1 MKRLPISLN
10 ALRAFEAAARL
21 GRMTEAAAEL
31 NVTHGAISRQVKT
44 LEDAL
49 GTRLFEGPRN
59 RPTLTAAGARLLP
72 DLTAGFDRID
82 AGLRAVADSEAG
94 TLDVSCTGTLLMRWL
109 IPRLHRFT
117 SARSDIEV
125 RLSASAD
132 PVDFRTARF
141 DLAIRVGHETEQ
153 PPETR
158 ATPLF
163 AEATGPVMAPDLS
176 VRAALETPQ
185 DATRLPRLHT
195 ATRPA
200 AWTEWAGNA
209 GLPAEVVASLGPGPG
224 EGHGFDHFYFMLEAT
239 NTGLGVAVAPWQLV
253 FADVAA
259 GRLVAPLGFIPTGL
273 TYMALSRRSRSRKV
287 DVFLDW
293 LIAEAATMPPPPA
306 GPAAAPPRP
315 PG

>member
-44 LEDAL
+44 LEAAL

-59 RPTLTAAGARLLP
+59 RPTPTAAGARLLP

-82 AGLRAVADSEAG
+82 AALRAVADSEAG

-117 SARSDIEV
+117 AARPDIEV

-141 DLAIRVGHETEQ
+141 DLAVRVGHEAEQ
-153 PPETR
+153 PVETR
-158 ATPLF
+158 VTPLF
-163 AEATGPVMAPDLS
+163 AEATGPVMAPDLTAGAGL
-176 VRAALETPQ
+176 RTPQ

-209 GLPAEVVASLGPGPG
+209 GLPADVVATLGPGPG
-224 EGHGFDHFYFMLEAT
+224 EGHGFDHFYFMLEAA

-273 TYMALSRRSRSRKV
+273 TYMALSRGGRSRKV
-287 DVFLDW
+287 DAFLDW
-293 LIAEAATMPPPPA
+293 LVAEAGGMPPPPTTVS
-306 GPAAAPPRP
+306 PSPRP
-315 PG
+315 AG